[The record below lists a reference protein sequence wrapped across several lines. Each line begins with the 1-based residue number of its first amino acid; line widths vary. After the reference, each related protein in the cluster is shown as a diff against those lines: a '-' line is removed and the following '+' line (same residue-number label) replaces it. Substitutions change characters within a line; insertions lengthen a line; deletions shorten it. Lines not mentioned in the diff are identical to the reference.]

1 MEASQKTAFDARL
14 QELRAQADGLSGS
27 DLIAAALDVYGAR
40 IAVVSAFGAE
50 SAVLLHLVAEIDPA
64 TPVIF
69 LETGKHFPETLMYRD
84 RLVGRLG
91 LKDVRSVRP
100 DPDDLAAA
108 DPTGRLWAE
117 NPDRCCHIRKVLPL
131 ERALSGFDAWIT
143 GRKRYQAATRASLP
157 SFEREGKRIKV
168 NPLSDWTPEDIDQI
182 FAEQQLPRHPLV
194 AEGYPSIGCLPCT
207 RRPAED
213 EDTRAGRWAGQS
225 KTECGI
231 HKVWWLQE
239 AESSGI

>member
-1 MEASQKTAFDARL
+1 MEASQKVAFDERL
-14 QELRAQADGLSGS
+14 KELRAQADGLSGG
-27 DLIAAALDVYGAR
+27 DLVAAALDVYGPR
-40 IAVVSAFGAE
+40 IAVVSSFGVE
-50 SAVLLHLVAEIDPA
+50 SAGLLHLVAEIDRA

-69 LETGKHFPETLMYRD
+69 RETGKHFPETLMYRD

-91 LKDVRSVRP
+91 LKDVRNVRP

-108 DPTGRLWAE
+108 DPWGKLWAE

-143 GRKRYQAATRASLP
+143 GRKRYQADTRAELP
-157 SFEREGKRIKV
+157 PFERDGKHIKV
-168 NPLSDWTPEDIDQI
+168 NPLADWTPEDIDQV
-182 FAEQQLPRHPLV
+182 FAEHELPRHPLV

-207 RRPAED
+207 RRPSED
-213 EDTRAGRWAGQS
+213 EDERAGRWAGQD

-231 HKVWWLQE
+231 HKVWWLQ